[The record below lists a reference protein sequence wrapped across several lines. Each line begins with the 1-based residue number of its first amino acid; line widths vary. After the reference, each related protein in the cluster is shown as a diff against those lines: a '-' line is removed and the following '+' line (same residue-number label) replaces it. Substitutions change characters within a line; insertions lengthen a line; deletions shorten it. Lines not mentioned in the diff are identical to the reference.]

1 MQKKMQLTKKKGKFI
16 NTRRK
21 STVTN
26 YIDEW
31 NNSFACQ
38 GPMPED
44 LHAKGKQT
52 VPCNYECVF

>member
-1 MQKKMQLTKKKGKFI
+1 MQLTKKKGKFI